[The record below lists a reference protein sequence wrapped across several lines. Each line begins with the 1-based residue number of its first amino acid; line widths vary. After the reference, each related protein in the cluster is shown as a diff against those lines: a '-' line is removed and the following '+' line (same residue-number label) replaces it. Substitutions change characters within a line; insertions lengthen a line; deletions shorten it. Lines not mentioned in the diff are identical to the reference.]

1 MDQSEAQQHQTII
14 NEFLHLLIEELESSQ
29 STFDRIIA
37 LSAFGSFGVE
47 EIVPVLLSVIRG
59 TPGQFDD
66 TAERVRAILSLHR
79 VVLIVPEKV
88 SLMLKEKSKFIYSF
102 LISQIHPIL
111 NSLASN
117 IGERPEVRMAAIGIL
132 LMSNAPLS
140 VWQKIATSTWFEQ
153 NKQIATFIHHL
164 VHQIADLTLVSK
176 EL

>member
-79 VVLIVPEKV
+79 VVLITPEKV
-88 SLMLKEKSKFIYSF
+88 SLRMKKNR
-102 LISQIHPIL
+102 
-111 NSLASN
+111 NS
-117 IGERPEVRMAAIGIL
+117 
-132 LMSNAPLS
+132 
-140 VWQKIATSTWFEQ
+140 
-153 NKQIATFIHHL
+153 FIHF
-164 VHQIADLTLVSK
+164 
-176 EL
+176 